1 MHRQAM
7 TKQVENLL
15 SWREGLAEATAED
28 DQLFAGSAR
37 RVQKGRFLEAWSI
50 DALPALAWLLDLG
63 HSPPRL
69 VCGPDVEV
77 FEDGFFEGC
86 WAGDFSARDFD
97 TARHVFGSGARQ
109 VGEGWLVVS
118 PSHTMEAI
126 YLLSQQA
133 GPLVSNSLAFLC
145 AWAEIE
151 LPFDRGIVARLFT
164 ASDGVGHYVRELFEG
179 PGWSIRRACFDNL
192 AIGPDGVRYLAKPG
206 VEARFTDF
214 SAYETYLLAALALVV
229 ANGADPLRRFR
240 YELSSTCS
248 SGYDSTACT
257 ALAAKLGAR
266 RAFTIRGARGG
277 GSDSGRPVIERLG
290 LEVIEVDRPRRP
302 KGPSFPEAEFI
313 GTGMSGAE
321 FSLFPLGPHLRHT
334 ILFSGFFGGDLWGL
348 EGPVSRTG
356 RQDDTSGGSM
366 AEFRLRCGFVH
377 LPVPWIGFESLPEL
391 RRLCHSEA
399 MKAWRTG
406 TGYERPIARRL
417 AEENGVPRG
426 SFGTKKRA
434 TAFPFHYAPFWWSEA
449 ALAELR
455 ELERQRLGAWRG
467 WLPYQLDKLVR
478 TCAFTTFFAMRKLC
492 KLVRLEKRLDDLRA
506 RLVPSFHR
514 WEWTHPRYG
523 SLAFL
528 WGQSRIRSRY
538 PRACDLEHHLH
549 RSDRSR
555 RCSAP
560 DDERLG
566 GGWRA
571 HSPADPPLAPRHR
584 TGRRWQRLLRSGSG

>member
-1 MHRQAM
+1 MF
-7 TKQVENLL
+7 V
-15 SWREGLAEATAED
+15 
-28 DQLFAGSAR
+28 R
-37 RVQKGRFLEAWSI
+37 RIER
-50 DALPALAWLLDLG
+50 LPPLAWLLDLRTLR
-63 HSPPRL
+63 PTL

-109 VGEGWLVVS
+109 VGKGWLVVS

-151 LPFDRGIVARLFT
+151 LPFDRGIAARLFT
-164 ASDGVGHYVRELFEG
+164 ASDGVGHYVRELFQG
-179 PGWSIRRACFDNL
+179 PGWSIHRACFDNL

-229 ANGADPLRRFR
+229 ANGADPRRRFR

-248 SGYDSTACT
+248 SGYNSTACT

-290 LEVIEVDRPRRP
+290 LEVIEVDRPLRP
-302 KGPSFPEAEFI
+302 KGPSVPEAEFI
-313 GTGMSGAE
+313 ATGMSGAE
-321 FSLFPLGPHLRHT
+321 FPLFPLGPHLRHT
-334 ILFSGFFGGDLWGL
+334 ILLSGFFGGDLWGL

-377 LPVPWIGFESLPEL
+377 LPMAWIGFESLPEL

-417 AEENGVPRG
+417 VGGKRSPARRVRHQKACHGLLLQLCALLVVGSGPGRASRARAPAPRG
-426 SFGTKKRA
+426 MARVARLSTRRTGANLRLHDLFRGAQAVQDGRLRETARRSARAAGPELPSPGAGRIRA
-434 TAFPFHYAPFWWSEA
+434 TAAS
-449 ALAELR
+449 R
-455 ELERQRLGAWRG
+455 SSGGRRR
-467 WLPYQLDKLVR
+467 
-478 TCAFTTFFAMRKLC
+478 FA
-492 KLVRLEKRLDDLRA
+492 
-506 RLVPSFHR
+506 
-514 WEWTHPRYG
+514 G
-523 SLAFL
+523 
-528 WGQSRIRSRY
+528 RY
-538 PRACDLEHHLH
+538 PKA
-549 RSDRSR
+549 
-555 RCSAP
+555 RCGTEGS
-560 DDERLG
+560 
-566 GGWRA
+566 
-571 HSPADPPLAPRHR
+571 HSQL
-584 TGRRWQRLLRSGSG
+584 